1 MRINKKLEDILVWIT
16 AIGVPIGFFVLIG
29 SYKTL
34 GMAFIGLLALGF
46 LAYILLGLIKLF
58 QKTCKWSDRYTNL
71 PELSS
76 VKPLTK
82 KVFIPFFVL
91 LLAFATFTLLG
102 KIPLIYSKV
111 IGISYIAWLFYIF
124 LGWLDSGG
132 IEENAD
138 KVTEIVSVIVKG
150 IGIVG
155 GIYLLLQLS
164 NTAVLFLFSAPMV
177 FYFLANLFLW
187 IKKRIK

>member
-1 MRINKKLEDILVWIT
+1 MRINKKLEDILIWIT
-16 AIGVPIGFFVLIG
+16 AIGAPIGFCVLIA
-29 SYKTL
+29 SFKPL
-34 GMAFIGLLALGF
+34 GMAFIGLIALFF
-46 LAYILLGLIKLF
+46 LAYILLYLIKLF

-71 PELSS
+71 PKLSS
-76 VKPLTK
+76 LKSLTK

-138 KVTEIVSVIVKG
+138 KLTEIVSVIVKG

-164 NTAVLFLFSAPMV
+164 NSAVLFLFFAPML
-177 FYFLANLFLW
+177 FGLLANLFFW

>member
-29 SYKTL
+29 SFKPL
-34 GMAFIGLLALGF
+34 GMAYIGLIALVF
-46 LAYILLGLIKLF
+46 LAGILSSLIQLF

-71 PELSS
+71 PKLSS
-76 VKPLTK
+76 VKQLTK

-111 IGISYIAWLFYIF
+111 IGILYVAWLFYIF

-138 KVTEIVSVIVKG
+138 KLTEIVSVIVKG

-164 NTAVLFLFSAPMV
+164 NSAVLFLFFAPMV
-177 FYFLANLFLW
+177 FGLLANLFFW

>member
-16 AIGVPIGFFVLIG
+16 AIGVPIGFLVLIG
-29 SYKTL
+29 SFEPL
-34 GMAFIGLLALGF
+34 GMAFIGLIALVF
-46 LAYILLGLIKLF
+46 LAGILSSLIQLF

-71 PELSS
+71 PKLSS

-111 IGISYIAWLFYIF
+111 IGISYIAWLFYIL
-124 LGWLDSGG
+124 LGWLDKGG
-132 IEENAD
+132 IKANAREL
-138 KVTEIVSVIVKG
+138 TTIASVILKG

-155 GIYLLLQLS
+155 GIYILVNLPNS
-164 NTAVLFLFSAPMV
+164 VVLFLFFGPIV
-177 FYFLANLFLW
+177 FGLLWNLLIW
-187 IKKRIK
+187 IKNRKK

>member
-16 AIGVPIGFFVLIG
+16 AIGAPIGFCVLIA
-29 SYKTL
+29 SFKPL
-34 GMAFIGLLALGF
+34 GMAFIGLIALFF
-46 LAYILLGLIKLF
+46 LAYILLYLIKLF

-71 PELSS
+71 PKLSS
-76 VKPLTK
+76 LKPLTK
-82 KVFIPFFVL
+82 KVFIPFFLL

-111 IGISYIAWLFYIF
+111 IGISYVAWLFYIF

-138 KVTEIVSVIVKG
+138 KLTEIVSVIVKG

-164 NTAVLFLFSAPMV
+164 NSAVLFLFFAPML
-177 FYFLANLFLW
+177 FGLLANLFFW

>member
-16 AIGVPIGFFVLIG
+16 AIFVPIGFILLLG
-29 SYKTL
+29 SFQPL

-46 LAYILLGLIKLF
+46 LAYILSYLIKLF

-71 PELSS
+71 PKLSS
-76 VKPLTK
+76 VRPLTK
-82 KVFIPFFVL
+82 EIFIPLFTL

-111 IGISYIAWLFYIF
+111 IGISYAAWLFYIF
-124 LGWLDSGG
+124 LGWLDQGG

-138 KVTEIVSVIVKG
+138 KLTEILSVIVKG

-155 GIYLLLQLS
+155 GIYLLMQLS
-164 NTAVLFLFSAPMV
+164 NSAVLVLFFAPMV
-177 FYFLANLFLW
+177 FGLLANLFFW
-187 IKKRIK
+187 IKKRKK